1 MDQSRILLYAR
12 TRQIEQ
18 DRSTH
23 RGAHE
28 TRRAVASIDVQRQWQ
43 RLAKDGSGQAT
54 EVKTGSFVIMPAPRR
69 SRWSVLRERFVPGR
83 CVVRPG

>member
-28 TRRAVASIDVQRQWQ
+28 TRRAVASIDVQRQW
-43 RLAKDGSGQAT
+43 LAKDGSGQAT